1 MTGVVVSS
9 GLVVSPGVDG
19 LTADNPIIGYQT
31 LVTANNV
38 TATTAQTD
46 WPASNLSNVS
56 TYLKWKAQSGSPLL
70 DEYLTVVPDTA
81 DDIDYVGIAGHNF
94 GSGQMPVSVEVL
106 DESTSPAT
114 WVEVISEVL
123 LADDGPVIFR
133 FDKDVYPSVRLRIQP
148 SLLAEQVTPF
158 AAVLYVGELLILQR
172 RIYVG
177 HTPIPYGRQLN
188 LANHRSISGA
198 FLGRI
203 VLSETVQ
210 TSIELQNLTASWY
223 RANFEPFLQ
232 AAREIPFFFGW
243 RPGTYPREIGFSW
256 LSGDPQPQN
265 QLANGMMSI
274 SFDVEGIVK

>member
-31 LVTANNV
+31 LVTSNNV
-38 TATTAQTD
+38 MATTSQAD
-46 WPASNLSNVS
+46 WPASNLANVS
-56 TYLKWKAQSGSPLL
+56 TYLKWRAESGSPLL

-81 DDIDYVGIAGHNF
+81 DDIDYIGIAGHNF

-106 DESTSPAT
+106 DESTSPAM
-114 WVEVISEVL
+114 WVEVISELL
-123 LADDGPVIFR
+123 LADDGPVLFR
-133 FDKDVYPSVRLRIQP
+133 FDKDVYPSVRVRIQP

-177 HTPIPYGRQLN
+177 HTPVTYGRELSV
-188 LANHRSISGA
+188 ANHRSIAGA

-203 VLSETVQ
+203 VLSETVR
-210 TSIELQNLTASWY
+210 TSIEVKNLTPSWY
-223 RANFEPFLQ
+223 RANFEPFLL

-243 RPGTYPREIGFSW
+243 RPGTYPREIGFAW
-256 LSGDPQPQN
+256 LTGDPQPQN

-274 SFDVEGIVK
+274 SFDVEGIAK